1 MQIYAASTQR
11 KALLPR
17 GNSGVLLKKHDTN
30 TLRQFF
36 SPLLFSLHE
45 LITTCSL
52 RPENH
57 LENLR

>member
-45 LITTCSL
+45 LISTCSL
-52 RPENH
+52 RP
-57 LENLR
+57 